1 MKKIDIKIYLYDSF
15 LINYNS
21 NGFLKDTYLEMNFY
35 SFSLESELI
44 K

>member
-1 MKKIDIKIYLYDSF
+1 MKKIDLKIYLYDSF
-15 LINYNS
+15 LINYNY
-21 NGFLKDTYLEMNFY
+21 NIFLKDTYLDMNFY